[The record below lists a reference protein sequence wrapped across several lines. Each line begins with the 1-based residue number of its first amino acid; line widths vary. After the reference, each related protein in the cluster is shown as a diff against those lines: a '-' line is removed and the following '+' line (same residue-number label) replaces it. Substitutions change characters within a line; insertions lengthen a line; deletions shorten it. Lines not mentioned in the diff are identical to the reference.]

1 MEIATTT
8 MASPPEALIKFCLLW
23 SVLQRSEPP
32 EVCDSVF
39 SMEEFADAHDLQTVF
54 SNHGLLKR
62 LQIHDANPESAN
74 DFLNVDNSKDSSN
87 ENNAFQFHF
96 KHTSRSLS
104 VIGVLGGIVLILFFV
119 ALSTCIKHRRNLYAS
134 ADRYQHRETLAR
146 EMLVDHLRQLRSHA
160 SRGRNNQADRP
171 PTYDEVT
178 KPSTSTENEDSEVD
192 PPSYLEA
199 TTACSSQPTQLSN
212 NEDEALDVTESTTVV
227 TVEVPRPSSS
237 SSC

>member
-1 MEIATTT
+1 
-8 MASPPEALIKFCLLW
+8 
-23 SVLQRSEPP
+23 
-32 EVCDSVF
+32 
-39 SMEEFADAHDLQTVF
+39 
-54 SNHGLLKR
+54 
-62 LQIHDANPESAN
+62 
-74 DFLNVDNSKDSSN
+74 
-87 ENNAFQFHF
+87 
-96 KHTSRSLS
+96 
-104 VIGVLGGIVLILFFV
+104 
-119 ALSTCIKHRRNLYAS
+119 
-134 ADRYQHRETLAR
+134 
-146 EMLVDHLRQLRSHA
+146 MLVDHLRQLRSHA

-237 SSC
+237 SSCWIHKFFKRVN